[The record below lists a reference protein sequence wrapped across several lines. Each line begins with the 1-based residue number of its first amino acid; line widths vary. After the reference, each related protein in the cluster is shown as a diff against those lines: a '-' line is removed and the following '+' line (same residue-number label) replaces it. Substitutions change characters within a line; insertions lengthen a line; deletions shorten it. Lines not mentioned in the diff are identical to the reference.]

1 MVKTDPNW
9 RQWKQKAGLP
19 PGRGLGGVT
28 GGGDGWKDGTPTE
41 DWETAIV
48 DFEIR

>member
-1 MVKTDPNW
+1 MVKTYPNW

-41 DWETAIV
+41 DWE
-48 DFEIR
+48 R